1 MSAISDKSSAIS
13 LLPKNTPVW
22 CVSQSSHKLCTAY
35 VHTVELEP
43 DALAKG
49 FIKPVYT
56 LVWSGLLWHGPTA
69 FFTCDGALVFERTEE
84 GTKAALE
91 YMKQA
96 MQREHAEVKGELEQ
110 KQRELAGLEH
120 YLEAPEC
127 YCFEGLTAS
136 EYNNMLRKIWGTTR
150 RKCTQKGDK

>member
-1 MSAISDKSSAIS
+1 MSAISDKSNAIS
-13 LLPKNTPVW
+13 ILPKKTEVW
-22 CVSQSSHKLCTAY
+22 FVSQSSHKLCTAY
-35 VHTVELEP
+35 VHTVALEP

-49 FIKPVYT
+49 FIKLIYT
-56 LVWSGLLWHGPTA
+56 LVWSGQLWRGPTD

-91 YMKQA
+91 YMKQT
-96 MQREHAEVKGELEQ
+96 MQREHAKVKNELEQ

-120 YLEAPEC
+120 YLESPEY

-136 EYNNMLRKIWGTTR
+136 EHNNMLRKIWGTTR
-150 RKCTQKGDK
+150 RKCTQKGAK

>member
-1 MSAISDKSSAIS
+1 MGAISDKSTAIS
-13 LLPKNTPVW
+13 ILPKNTPVW
-22 CVSQSSHKLCTAY
+22 FASQSSHKLCTAR
-35 VHTVELEP
+35 VHTVALEP

-84 GTKAALE
+84 GTKAA
-91 YMKQA
+91 
-96 MQREHAEVKGELEQ
+96 MQRERAEVKDALEQ

-120 YLEAPEC
+120 YLESPEY
-127 YCFEGLTAS
+127 YCFDGLTAS
-136 EYNNMLRKIWGTTR
+136 EHNNMLRKIWGTTR
-150 RKCTQKGDK
+150 RKCTTQKGDK